1 MRKPM
6 REDAELDRATRMT
19 TELPGIAAF
28 LSIALMQVTAVASE
42 YLSVIPIMPLA
53 YYFPLQE

>member
-1 MRKPM
+1 M